1 MEEAPCKDCLVLPIC
16 KNRHK
21 DFVLENLYRECSLL
35 RTYILQNSGLPVSG
49 IYNNTLDKLE
59 LIRRLTNVEKYI
71 PNSGEWSLNTKQGK
85 ILINPR
91 TNK

>member
-1 MEEAPCKDCLVLPIC
+1 MQEAPCKDCLVLPIC

-21 DFVLENLYRECSLL
+21 ESVLEELYKDCSLL
-35 RTYILQNSGLPVSG
+35 RTYLLQNSGLPVSG

-59 LIRRLTNVEKYI
+59 LVRRLSNVEKYI
-71 PNSGEWSLNTKQGK
+71 PNSGNWLITSKQGK
-85 ILINPR
+85 ISVKPR